1 MASLKEEYSGREKAA
16 MLLIALGPEKSARIF
31 KHLREE
37 EIEQLTL
44 EIANIRT
51 VSPQMKEKVLDEFY
65 QVCLAQQ
72 YIAEGGISYAKQ
84 ILEKALGSEKA
95 IEVINKLT
103 VSLQVRPFEFVRKT
117 DASQLLNF
125 IQNEHP
131 QEIELILY
139 YLKTKHAATVL
150 A

>member
-1 MASLKEEYSGREKAA
+1 MGVKIDGNCEGGTFRPRKAA

-72 YIAEGGISYAKQ
+72 YIAE
-84 ILEKALGSEKA
+84 
-95 IEVINKLT
+95 EVLLT
-103 VSLQVRPFEFVRKT
+103 LNRFLKSVGQRK
-117 DASQLLNF
+117 S
-125 IQNEHP
+125 H
-131 QEIELILY
+131 
-139 YLKTKHAATVL
+139 
-150 A
+150 